1 MLRFVLDVLLLRDL
15 VRSRAA
21 RAVLLVFFLCVLVA
35 GVIYVGVILQAL
47 SERNNTPHVHTRSS
61 H

>member
-1 MLRFVLDVLLLRDL
+1 MLRFILDVLLLRDL
-15 VRSRAA
+15 VRSKAA
-21 RAVLLVFFLCVLVA
+21 RAVLLVFFLCALVA

-47 SERNNTPHVHTRSS
+47 SERNNIHHVSTHRS